1 MYQLTALEGYVL
13 RLPDNAVIPSDP
25 GNVDFQNY
33 LIWLAAGNLP
43 APVPPQ
49 PDDPTTV
56 PVTVTP
62 LQARKAL
69 RAAGLKAA
77 TDAFIATLPEEE
89 QEEWD
94 YAIEIRRDNAII
106 AKAAAHLGLDD
117 DRIDALFRRAST
129 FA

>member
-1 MYQLTALEGYVL
+1 MYQLTAMDGHVR
-13 RLPDNAVIPSDP
+13 RLTDNAIIPADK
-25 GNVDFQNY
+25 GNLDYRAYQE
-33 LIWLAAGNLP
+33 WLEAGNAP
-43 APVPPQ
+43 APAPL

-77 TDAFIATLPEEE
+77 ADAFIATLPEEE

-94 YAIEIRRDNAII
+94 YAIEVRRDNAII